1 MKQASPWDILR
12 PVRGR
17 IRVAMGLSL
26 LSALAATAA
35 LVSVALSLHAL
46 WRMPQTFPWP
56 PALLAAAATAAACM
70 LRLAAF
76 NQSHDAAFRLEVLL
90 RTRLAEHVARL
101 SFGRLQALGPSALA
115 KVAHDDV
122 KALHAFVADSTPLY
136 ARAYAMPL
144 LSAAA
149 LLWLDWRLALA
160 AAAMMLTGL
169 GVLAIAMRGHQA
181 ITQRYHQAREQ
192 VSQAVVE
199 YVQAMPAVRT
209 FDTGRNT
216 FGRYQAALEHYLHV
230 LTAWYRGSRFSA
242 RFALA
247 VLNPMP
253 TLAVLLWL
261 GAAWIPRGALDFTA
275 WLGALLL
282 GMGMAEAVFPMMS
295 LAQMVDRAKLSI
307 TRIQQVLAEPP
318 LPAPRGSHGVPTDAS
333 VVFDHVTFRYGP
345 DAPPALCDLSFT
357 ARPGRVTALVG
368 ASGAGKSS
376 VARLIPRFWD
386 VGAGSI
392 RVGGV
397 DVRDL
402 DRDALMQ
409 HMAFVFQENVLFSG
423 SIADNIAL
431 GRPQASPREI
441 EAAARAAQ
449 AHDFI
454 AALPQGYAT
463 PLGEGGAGLSGG
475 QRQRLA
481 IARAVLMDRPILVLD
496 EPTAYAD
503 PETELAVNAALTA
516 LMQGRTVIMVA
527 HRLATIRHADQILVL
542 DQGRLAEAGTHDGL
556 MAARGRYARLWQQ
569 HEQAC
574 RWTLGASLRK
584 EPA

>member
-1 MKQASPWDILR
+1 M
-12 PVRGR
+12 
-17 IRVAMGLSL
+17 
-26 LSALAATAA
+26 
-35 LVSVALSLHAL
+35 
-46 WRMPQTFPWP
+46 
-56 PALLAAAATAAACM
+56 
-70 LRLAAF
+70 
-76 NQSHDAAFRLEVLL
+76 
-90 RTRLAEHVARL
+90 
-101 SFGRLQALGPSALA
+101 
-115 KVAHDDV
+115 
-122 KALHAFVADSTPLY
+122 
-136 ARAYAMPL
+136 
-144 LSAAA
+144 
-149 LLWLDWRLALA
+149 
-160 AAAMMLTGL
+160 
-169 GVLAIAMRGHQA
+169 
-181 ITQRYHQAREQ
+181 
-192 VSQAVVE
+192 
-199 YVQAMPAVRT
+199 
-209 FDTGRNT
+209 
-216 FGRYQAALEHYLHV
+216 
-230 LTAWYRGSRFSA
+230 
-242 RFALA
+242 
-247 VLNPMP
+247 
-253 TLAVLLWL
+253 
-261 GAAWIPRGALDFTA
+261 
-275 WLGALLL
+275 
-282 GMGMAEAVFPMMS
+282 
-295 LAQMVDRAKLSI
+295 
-307 TRIQQVLAEPP
+307 
-318 LPAPRGSHGVPTDAS
+318 
-333 VVFDHVTFRYGP
+333 VFDHITFRYGP
-345 DAPPALCDLSFT
+345 DAPAALCDLSFT

-386 VGAGSI
+386 VDAGSI

-431 GRPQASPREI
+431 GRPQACPREI

-503 PETELAVNAALTA
+503 PETERAVNAALTA

-542 DQGRLAEAGTHDGL
+542 DQGRLAEAGTHDAL

-574 RWTLGASLRK
+574 RWPLGALLRK

>member
-46 WRMPQTFPWP
+46 WRMPQAFPWP

-76 NQSHDAAFRLEVLL
+76 NQSHDAAFRLEVQL
-90 RTRLAEHVARL
+90 RTRLVEHVARL
-101 SFGRLQALGPSALA
+101 SFGRLQALGPIALA

-144 LSAAA
+144 ISAAA

-160 AAAMMLTGL
+160 AAAVMLTGL

-209 FDTGRNT
+209 FDTGRST

-247 VLNPMP
+247 MLNPLP

-261 GAAWIPRGALDFTA
+261 GAAWIPRGELDFTA

-307 TRIQQVLAEPP
+307 ARIQQVLAEPP
-318 LPAPRGSHGVPTDAS
+318 LPAPRSSHGAPKDAS
-333 VVFDHVTFRYGP
+333 VVFDHITFRYGP
-345 DAPPALCDLSFT
+345 DAPAALCDLSFT

-386 VGAGSI
+386 VDAGSI

-431 GRPQASPREI
+431 GRPQACPREI

-503 PETELAVNAALTA
+503 PETERAVNACLLYTSPSP
-516 LMQGRTVIMVA
+516 R
-527 HRLATIRHADQILVL
+527 DQ
-542 DQGRLAEAGTHDGL
+542 
-556 MAARGRYARLWQQ
+556 RGSRMPSSA
-569 HEQAC
+569 
-574 RWTLGASLRK
+574 
-584 EPA
+584 

>member
-1 MKQASPWDILR
+1 MSPPSPWAILQ

-17 IRVAMGLSL
+17 IRLAMGLSL

-35 LVSVALSLHAL
+35 LCGVALSLHDL
-46 WRMPQTFPWP
+46 WRDPQALPWR
-56 PALLAAAATAAACM
+56 PALATAVATAAASA

-76 NQSHDAAFRLEVLL
+76 NQSHYAAFRLEVRL
-90 RTRLAEHVARL
+90 RTRLIEHLARL
-101 SFGRLQALGPSALA
+101 SFGSLQTLGASALA

-144 LSAAA
+144 ISATA

-160 AAAMMLTGL
+160 CAAVMLIGL

-181 ITQRYHQAREQ
+181 ITRRYHQAREQ

-209 FDTGRNT
+209 FDTGRST
-216 FGRYQAALEHYLHV
+216 FGRYQTALEHYLRV
-230 LTAWYRGSRFSA
+230 LSEWYRGSRFSA

-247 VLNPMP
+247 VLNPLP

-261 GAAWIPRGALDFTA
+261 GAAWISRGELDFTA

-307 TRIQQVLAEPP
+307 ARIQQVLAEPA
-318 LPAPRGSHGVPTDAS
+318 LPAARAPDRHPADAA
-333 VVFDHVTFRYGP
+333 VVFDNVTFRYAP
-345 DAPPALCDLSFT
+345 AAPPALRDLSFT
-357 ARPGRVTALVG
+357 AQPGTITALVG

-376 VARLIPRFWD
+376 VARLIPRFWEVD
-386 VGAGSI
+386 AGRI
-392 RVGGV
+392 LVGGV

-402 DRDALMQ
+402 DRDALMR

-431 GRPQASPREI
+431 GRPQASPQQI
-441 EAAARAAQ
+441 ESAARAAQ
-449 AHDFI
+449 AHGFI
-454 AALPQGYAT
+454 SALPHGYAT
-463 PLGEGGAGLSGG
+463 RLGEGGDGLSGG

-481 IARAVLMDRPILVLD
+481 IARAILMDRPILVLD

-503 PETELAVNAALTA
+503 PQTERAVNAALAA
-516 LMQGRTVIMVA
+516 LMRGKTVIMVA

-542 DQGRLAEAGTHDGL
+542 DQGRLAEAGTHEQL
-556 MAARGRYARLWQQ
+556 MAVQGRYARLWHQ

-574 RWTLGASLRK
+574 RWTLGARTQARQS
-584 EPA
+584 